1 MISVDQSKRQQLVSL
16 VLGSA
21 LVLATIW
28 FGLIWSLQHGL
39 EETEIQIVQAKA
51 EVKKAQRL
59 AGLADEFKR
68 DLTNANERLQDFEV
82 RMATGDVY
90 RWALRTF
97 QNFAAA
103 DKVEIVSL
111 EPPRE
116 QTWGILPNVPYRAA
130 NYSMSG
136 TAYYHDFGKFLADLE
151 NSFPHLRLLRLEL
164 EPAHFGGAGSEEA
177 EKLAFKMELMILINP
192 APAQP

>member
-1 MISVDQSKRQQLVSL
+1 MINTAKSKRQQLISL

-21 LVLATIW
+21 FVLAILW
-28 FGLIWSLQHGL
+28 FGLIRSLQDSLRETDGL
-39 EETEIQIVQAKA
+39 IADAKA
-51 EVKKAQRL
+51 EVKKARRL
-59 AGLADEFKR
+59 AGLADSFKS
-68 DLTNANERLQDFEV
+68 DLANANERLQDLEV
-82 RMATGDVY
+82 RMAAGDVY
-90 RWALRTF
+90 RWALRMF
-97 QNFAAA
+97 QNFAAV

-111 EPPRE
+111 DPPRE

-151 NSFPHLRLLRLEL
+151 NSFPHLRLLRMEL
-164 EPAHFGGAGSEEA
+164 EPSHFGGAGSEEA
-177 EKLAFKMELMILINP
+177 EKLVFKMELMILINP